1 MEKEQEVTL
10 EDGSK
15 VTIYVVK
22 PSNDTIS
29 NADMRRAK
37 VWNDCIQNGILT
49 KKELST
55 VMEKRGIWDQSKQE
69 KEETINTKM
78 AQLEKD
84 LFRGKDGKK
93 PKVSEGKEIALEMR
107 QLRIDLRNHIAER
120 ISLEENTAE
129 SLADNA
135 RFDYFVSECT
145 FYKDTQKR
153 VYNSLDDY
161 SSKSSDAIAFAAAS
175 MLGDLLYN
183 LDSSFEQSLPE
194 NKWLKTFNLV
204 DDNLSLVNNDGKTVS
219 TDGQVINE
227 EGHYINKDG
236 QRVDVD
242 GLPLD
247 EEGNYV
253 MVDYEN
259 DLAPAKKT
267 PRKRSTSKKA
277 DQKQTVK
284 TES

>member
-204 DDNLSLVNNDGKTVS
+204 DDNLSLVNNDGETVS

-227 EGHYINKDG
+227 EGHYIDKDG

-267 PRKRSTSKKA
+267 PRKRSTSKKV
-277 DQKQTVK
+277 DQKQTAT

>member
-10 EDGSK
+10 EDGNK

-55 VMEKRGIWDQSKQE
+55 VMEERGIWDKSKQN
-69 KEETINTKM
+69 KEDDINVQM
-78 AQLEKD
+78 AQFEKD
-84 LFRGKDGKK
+84 LFRGKNGKK
-93 PKVSEGKEIALEMR
+93 PKVSEGKEIALKMR
-107 QLRIDLRNHIAER
+107 ELRVELRNHIAER
-120 ISLEENTAE
+120 IALEENTAE

-145 FYKDTQKR
+145 FYKDTRKR
-153 VYNSLDDY
+153 VYNNLEEY

-204 DDNLSLVNNDGKTVS
+204 NENLSLVNNDGKTVS

-227 EGHYINKDG
+227 EGHYINEDG

-247 EEGNYV
+247 EDGNYIL
-253 MVDYEN
+253 VDYEN
-259 DLAPAKKT
+259 DLAPVKKT
-267 PRKRSTSKKA
+267 TRKRSTTK
-277 DQKQTVK
+277 K
-284 TES
+284 TESKRTVTTES

>member
-84 LFRGKDGKK
+84 LFRGRDGKK

-227 EGHYINKDG
+227 EGHYIDKDG

>member
-227 EGHYINKDG
+227 EGHYIDKDG

>member
-1 MEKEQEVTL
+1 
-10 EDGSK
+10 
-15 VTIYVVK
+15 
-22 PSNDTIS
+22 
-29 NADMRRAK
+29 
-37 VWNDCIQNGILT
+37 
-49 KKELST
+49 
-55 VMEKRGIWDQSKQE
+55 
-69 KEETINTKM
+69 
-78 AQLEKD
+78 
-84 LFRGKDGKK
+84 
-93 PKVSEGKEIALEMR
+93 
-107 QLRIDLRNHIAER
+107 
-120 ISLEENTAE
+120 
-129 SLADNA
+129 
-135 RFDYFVSECT
+135 
-145 FYKDTQKR
+145 

-227 EGHYINKDG
+227 EGHYIDKDG